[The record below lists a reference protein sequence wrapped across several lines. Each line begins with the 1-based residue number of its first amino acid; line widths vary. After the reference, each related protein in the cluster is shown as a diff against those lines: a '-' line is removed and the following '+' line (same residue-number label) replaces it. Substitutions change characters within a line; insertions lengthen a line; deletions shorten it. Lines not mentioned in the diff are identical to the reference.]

1 MKGNKRQKKKK
12 RRERKTEILVKLINP
27 SKNDQDQKKA
37 NQQYQETKEISL
49 QMHQT
54 LKGYQAI
61 L

>member
-1 MKGNKRQKKKK
+1 MKGNKRKK